1 MKGEMKMEP
10 TKRNKRG
17 FTLVEIAIVLVIIT
31 VLLLVIGP
39 AAKGI
44 FDNGRVN
51 SAAQS
56 VETLR
61 NAAAQYLASGN
72 VTYASVSVTALK
84 DGNLLPTNFNATGS
98 NPYGGDYSIVANGTD
113 NTKVDITLTS
123 IPENAGSKLNSYF
136 ANKADTLNYDA
147 TSSTWTATF

>member
-1 MKGEMKMEP
+1 MNMEP

-17 FTLVEIAIVLVIIT
+17 FTLVEIAFVLVIIT

-39 AAKGI
+39 AAKGM
-44 FDNGRVN
+44 FENGRVS

-61 NAAAQYLASGN
+61 NAAAQYLAGGN

-84 DGNLLPTNFNATGS
+84 TGNLLPTNFIAAGS
-98 NPYGGDYSIVANGTD
+98 NPFGGNYSLAANGTD
-113 NTKVDITLTS
+113 NTKVDIILTN
-123 IPENAGSKLNSYF
+123 IPLNAGTKLNAYF
-136 ANKADTLNYDA
+136 ANKADSLNYDS
-147 TSSTWTATF
+147 TLSTWTATF